1 MNKRKGLTLVEV
13 LVSITVFLTVFM
25 GILSTYYLTQKR
37 IAKQEEYQYLENIC
51 LDIDK
56 IYDAEGIEGINS
68 RFNFNIKDENDG
80 DLESTINDCEDEDK
94 IPEDYTKDD
103 ETQSQSEY
111 VIEVVTDSEN
121 KETDEKTRKYTIT
134 YLTKYS
140 YESIDKKIV
149 TTTQKMKNNSSGY
162 LYLDSNYK
170 FVKETEQYKYA
181 LSYSYSRNYS
191 IVTEVTTE
199 VTTYKNKT
207 ETYIESI
214 TEYWK
219 KKNSESKESNKN
231 DESSGD
237 TTSDPL
243 NGYEEE
249 TDKRKSV
256 KSDVDTQ
263 ESESIKTITTT
274 KITKPYELKSSN
286 LTITIT
292 NNLNK
297 YVVIDSLDYGSSYY
311 DDKYLYEYE
320 EITKKEEISND

>member
-56 IYDAEGIEGINS
+56 VYDTEGIEGINS

-80 DLESTINDCEDEDK
+80 DLTSTTNECEDEDK
-94 IPEDYTKDD
+94 IPEDYSIDE
-103 ETQSQSEY
+103 ETQSQSDY
-111 VIEVVTDSEN
+111 VIETVTDS
-121 KETDEKTRKYTIT
+121 EKTRKYTIT

-170 FVKETEQYKYA
+170 FVEETEQYKYI

-207 ETYIESI
+207 ETYTESI
-214 TEYWK
+214 TEYRK

-237 TTSDPL
+237 TSSDPL

-274 KITKPYELKSSN
+274 KITKPYELKSSK

-292 NNLNK
+292 NNLNN

-320 EITKKEEISND
+320 EITKKGETSND